1 MSGQFTELYDQHVDA
16 VYGYL
21 AYRLGSRTEAESLTR
36 LTFER
41 AAREWNEASAGPPSD
56 RVWLLSI
63 ARRLTRARHIPA
75 VPGADDLGISP
86 GLARALAR
94 LDRGPRSVIALRFGA
109 DLRGGD
115 IAGILDL
122 SPDQVRHL
130 LSQGIRRLRSELE
143 REPGRESAERDPG
156 RRDQQQ
162 EGP

>member
-1 MSGQFTELYDQHVDA
+1 MSGRFTELYDRHVDA

-21 AYRLGSRTEAESLTR
+21 AYRLGSRAEAESLTQ

-41 AAREWNEASAGPPSD
+41 AAREWNQPSAERPND
-56 RVWLLSI
+56 RVWLLDI
-63 ARRLTRARHIPA
+63 ARRLTKAREAPA
-75 VPGADDLGISP
+75 ASEADDLGVSL

-109 DLRGGD
+109 DLRGAD
-115 IAGILDL
+115 IARVLDL
-122 SPDQVRHL
+122 NSARVRHL

-143 REPGRESAERDPG
+143 REPGRDSAERDPG
-156 RRDQQQ
+156 RRDQEQ